1 MLKYK
6 NKKGIDLALLWA
18 LQNFLSRAKFA
29 WHVTAGII
37 LHGFLFNFKKPDS
50 SGIILLHEGSY
61 S

>member
-1 MLKYK
+1 M
-6 NKKGIDLALLWA
+6 D
-18 LQNFLSRAKFA
+18 
-29 WHVTAGII
+29 VTAGII